1 MQTNKGGIFSFFP
14 FLELIFGGLLF
25 EHSLL
30 LDFPVNL
37 QALRPTKKSKAELHE
52 LLL

>member
-1 MQTNKGGIFSFFP
+1 MQTNKDSFFSFFP
-14 FLELIFGGLLF
+14 FLEPILCGLLF
-25 EHSLL
+25 EHSLSLGL
-30 LDFPVNL
+30 LVNL